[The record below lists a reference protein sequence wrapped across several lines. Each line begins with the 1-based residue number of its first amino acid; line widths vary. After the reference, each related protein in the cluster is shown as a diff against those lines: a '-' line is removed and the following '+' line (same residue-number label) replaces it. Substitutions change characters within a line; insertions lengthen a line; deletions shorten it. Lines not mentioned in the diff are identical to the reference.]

1 MVSSCE
7 HLSIGGHL
15 CSVYRKCRPPAPAL
29 QINLVW
35 LPSTGVTREEI
46 PPIPEEIA
54 ALRAAGVG
62 GA

>member
-1 MVSSCE
+1 M
-7 HLSIGGHL
+7 
-15 CSVYRKCRPPAPAL
+15 YRKCRPPAPAL

-54 ALRAAGVG
+54 ALMGREVSVAGKLLE
-62 GA
+62 